1 MAIHFY
7 TGRTFPP
14 RYQGAAFVVFRAGHN
29 AAVPGWKVV
38 ALFSN
43 PDGSDARRADFLTG
57 LGSDQ
62 GVWGTPVGLAQD
74 QNGHLYLSTDFVHN
88 AVLRIEGPIVETA
101 VGASATQP
109 DAYALAQNHPNP
121 FNAQTQITYRLP
133 GTTRVTLTIYNAQGQ
148 SVRRLKDAVEP
159 AGSYVIV
166 WDGKDDRGQTL
177 ASGLYFYRL
186 QTVYGGLTRRLVL
199 LK

>member
-1 MAIHFY
+1 
-7 TGRTFPP
+7 
-14 RYQGAAFVVFRAGHN
+14 
-29 AAVPGWKVV
+29 
-38 ALFSN
+38 
-43 PDGSDARRADFLTG
+43 
-57 LGSDQ
+57 
-62 GVWGTPVGLAQD
+62 
-74 QNGHLYLSTDFVHN
+74 
-88 AVLRIEGPIVETA
+88 
-101 VGASATQP
+101 
-109 DAYALAQNHPNP
+109 
-121 FNAQTQITYRLP
+121 
-133 GTTRVTLTIYNAQGQ
+133 VTLTIYNAQGQ